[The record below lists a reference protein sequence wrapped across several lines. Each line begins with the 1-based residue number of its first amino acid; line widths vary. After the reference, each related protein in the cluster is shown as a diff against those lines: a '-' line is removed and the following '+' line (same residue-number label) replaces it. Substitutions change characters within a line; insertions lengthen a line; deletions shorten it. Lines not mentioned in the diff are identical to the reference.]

1 MLGLLR
7 ICVIALKERCST
19 IKYRKTLSLKRRP
32 RGEVHV
38 HAGSVFRVLLIFSPL
53 NARFFWL
60 FVITFPRF
68 LPRLH
73 FFRGDFT
80 DSLAH
85 SLTPGPH
92 FPQICAACCSYFL
105 RLLRPHSKFGLNKCN
120 ALTNLLLFRR
130 NIESL
135 HFVSVFS
142 LTYSSEGKDAEGE

>member
-1 MLGLLR
+1 MSECEFIAGKTCIYYGGDVRALIYRIILCMLGLLR
-7 ICVIALKERCST
+7 ICVIALKQRCST

-73 FFRGDFT
+73 FFRRDHT
-80 DSLAH
+80 LTSLTH
-85 SLTPGPH
+85 SLTRSLRAH
-92 FPQICAACCSYFL
+92 TFP
-105 RLLRPHSKFGLNKCN
+105 KFVPPV
-120 ALTNLLLFRR
+120 AH
-130 NIESL
+130 I
-135 HFVSVFS
+135 FS
-142 LTYSSEGKDAEGE
+142 DY